1 MPLSAQGYISSGY
14 RQHDSLFVKALSDLF
29 QWSRVKCRKF
39 DRLEREMNPAS
50 NFACY
55 RTMFKVA
62 TESNGGRVSKCIS
75 LRLPLRFKGVQDTQ
89 SLNPLRSWWNNTGRP
104 LVPATWSYFEQCVLP
119 AAARAVSLQPCHSGV
134 LGSASNFCASPVV
147 RQWCANWYCYF
158 IFSLNSRSHSSACLS
173 KMCIFWTR
181 VTLTGWDFLQ
191 LLFFCFFFIFMYL
204 GSCASYLVF
213 YGFSFHR
220 LPNGHINFEVDSP
233 L

>member
-1 MPLSAQGYISSGY
+1 ME
-14 RQHDSLFVKALSDLF
+14 H
-29 QWSRVKCRKF
+29 
-39 DRLEREMNPAS
+39 
-50 NFACY
+50 
-55 RTMFKVA
+55 
-62 TESNGGRVSKCIS
+62 
-75 LRLPLRFKGVQDTQ
+75 
-89 SLNPLRSWWNNTGRP
+89 TGRP

-119 AAARAVSLQPCHSGV
+119 PAVRAVSLQPCHSGV
-134 LGSASNFCASPVV
+134 LGSASSFCASPVV

-158 IFSLNSRSHSSACLS
+158 IVSLNSRSRSSACLS

-204 GSCASYLVF
+204 ASCASYLVF

-233 L
+233 LYCFVCLIFFVFICSWFARTSWI